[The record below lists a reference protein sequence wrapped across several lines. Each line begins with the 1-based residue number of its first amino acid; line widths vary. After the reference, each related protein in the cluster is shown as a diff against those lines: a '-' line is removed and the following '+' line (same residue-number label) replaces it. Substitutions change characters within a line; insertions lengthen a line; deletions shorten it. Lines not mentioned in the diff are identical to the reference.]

1 MPRTTNSNNQSYYH
15 YIVHKLDDEG
25 NHISSKYHKTQK
37 EITNEYNLNRS
48 AIYYNLNPVMDRI
61 PRIKYNV
68 KIEKIMIPVFQK
80 QYVNPEIEM
89 QPNQQII

>member
-37 EITNEYNLNRS
+37 EITNEYNLN
-48 AIYYNLNPVMDRI
+48 PVMDRI